1 MTRNARTLND
11 DLLRRALME
20 LAEGPD
26 ASALVSDVLRTVDS
40 ATQVRRRPWDISGS
54 RRGGLLLVAAVL
66 TAAIGGAVALSSPR
80 PAPEPTPSPP
90 PVPDAAIRVEN
101 FVQWFTYRVPPGQS
115 VLLETPQAE
124 YPAHT
129 LTDGSRR
136 LQLFS
141 IWSQEVTD
149 PVEVVQGLRDRMGS
163 CITRIRPATLGNL
176 PAMTAEF
183 APGPGRCS
191 TLSFFAPG
199 IGTNAITVSDPSRL
213 LVAQTSHGTIGV
225 LISAPTDEEL
235 AAWLPNAEAYV
246 DSFEFTTGVNRF
258 PD

>member
-1 MTRNARTLND
+1 MTRIARTLND

-54 RRGGLLLVAAVL
+54 RRAGLLLVAAIL

-90 PVPDAAIRVEN
+90 AVPGAAIQVDD

-115 VLLETPQAE
+115 ALLETPQAE
-124 YPAHT
+124 YPAYT

-149 PVEVVQGLRDRMGS
+149 PIEVVQDIRDRMGS
-163 CITRIRPATLGNL
+163 CITGVRPATLGNL
-176 PAMTAEF
+176 PAITAEF
-183 APGPGRCS
+183 TPGRGGCS
-191 TLSFFAPG
+191 MLSFFSPG
-199 IGTNAITVSDPSRL
+199 INTQPITVSDPSRL

-225 LISAPTDEEL
+225 LISAPTDEDL
-235 AAWLPNAEAYV
+235 AAWLPIAGAYV
-246 DSFEFTTGVNRF
+246 DSFEFTRGVNRF

>member
-1 MTRNARTLND
+1 MTRTARSLSD
-11 DLLRRALME
+11 DLLRRALAE
-20 LAEGPD
+20 LAAGPD
-26 ASALVSDVLRTVDS
+26 ASALVSDVLRSVDT
-40 ATQVRRRPWDISGS
+40 ATQVPRRRWDVSGS
-54 RRGGLLLVAAVL
+54 RRAGLLLVAAVL

-90 PVPDAAIRVEN
+90 AVPGAAIQVDD
-101 FVQWFTYRVPPGQS
+101 FVQWFTYQVPPGRTA
-115 VLLETPQAE
+115 LLETPQAE

-163 CITRIRPATLGNL
+163 CITGVRPATLGNL
-176 PAMTAEF
+176 PAMVAEF
-183 APGPGRCS
+183 TPGPGRCS
-191 TLSFFAPG
+191 TLSFFSPG
-199 IGTNAITVSDPSRL
+199 IGTTPISVSDPSKL

-225 LISAPTDEEL
+225 LVSAPTDDEL
-235 AAWLPNAEAYV
+235 RAWLPVAQAYV

-258 PD
+258 DD